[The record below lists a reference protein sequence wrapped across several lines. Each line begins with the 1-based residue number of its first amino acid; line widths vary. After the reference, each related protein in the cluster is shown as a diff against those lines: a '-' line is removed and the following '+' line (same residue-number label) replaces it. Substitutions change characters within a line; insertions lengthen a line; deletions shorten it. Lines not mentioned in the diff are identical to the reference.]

1 MLASNHAV
9 PLLATRGNPGGIMVR
24 SLAVALLGLVLAA
37 PASAAGVPKEKV
49 TCTDTSRDCLI
60 AVARTYIL
68 ARLDSTLRMQM
79 RLAPNVHRWENNVL
93 TATVAEDLTVRGA
106 DDGTTDGLAGRD
118 LDRVFVDGK
127 NVIFLWTI
135 DVTANTYPGTVH
147 LTHRIAVEAGQDKCG
162 SALSPCITE
171 IETVWCSSK
180 KNDEVSLPRQKSAN
194 FRGTFGCHR
203 EG

>member
-1 MLASNHAV
+1 MVRTCVAALLLALGLAV
-9 PLLATRGNPGGIMVR
+9 PAQ
-24 SLAVALLGLVLAA
+24 AA
-37 PASAAGVPKEKV
+37 PALAAGVPKDKV
-49 TCTDTSRDCLI
+49 TCTDTSRDCLV
-60 AVARTYIL
+60 AVARTYIY
-68 ARLDSTLRMQM
+68 ARLDATLRMQM

-106 DDGTTDGLAGRD
+106 DDGTTEGLTGRD

-127 NVIFLWTI
+127 NVIFIWTI
-135 DVTANTYPGTVH
+135 DVTTNTYPGTVH
-147 LTHRIAVEAGQDKCG
+147 LTHRIAVEAGKEKCG
-162 SALSPCITE
+162 AALSPCITE

-180 KNDEVSLPRQKSAN
+180 QNDEVSLPRQKSAN